1 MIEDFLTLLK
11 GWSFNSVTAPLYQ
24 VATGTETEID
34 SLATP
39 GYLVSL
45 LIEVDNPDATVNIR
59 FFDSSNNKLEYST
72 TPNKLYYNG
81 AVNIVIPFSIYSL
94 RYDTTNNIYVLSF
107 SSSAVFPFF
116 KGFSVSVKAPSTGA
130 VNVKQYQRVAI
141 QISDAVAFESSLRSL
156 FTGYISAPP
165 TTAPTK
171 SFWES
176 FLDELKKLEE
186 AISKKEELE
195 SKFR

>member
-11 GWSFNSVTAPLYQ
+11 GWAFNPATAPLYQ
-24 VATGTETEID
+24 IATGTETEID

-39 GYLVSL
+39 GYLVYL
-45 LIEVDNPDATVNIR
+45 LMEVDNPDATVNIR
-59 FFDSSNNKLEYST
+59 FFDPSNNELKYSVV
-72 TPNKLYYNG
+72 PSKLYYNG
-81 AVNIVIPFSIYSL
+81 AVGIVLPFSIYLL
-94 RYDTTNNIYVLSF
+94 RYDTTNNIYVLNF

-116 KGFSVSVKAPSTGA
+116 KGFSVSVKAPPTGA

-171 SFWES
+171 SFWEQL
-176 FLDELKKLEE
+176 LDELKKIEK
-186 AISKKEELE
+186 AIEKKEELE